1 MKNQKERF
9 ESKDLR
15 IYQILNARSELAD
28 EDSAYL
34 SYLEKGFKGEKKF
47 MNGLQ
52 HFQITGFSLTIYCS
66 NVTNPNSKLIRL
78 VSTEKL
84 SIYLK

>member
-1 MKNQKERF
+1 MKYEKSKKRF

-15 IYQILNARSELAD
+15 IYQILNARSNLTD
-28 EDSAYL
+28 EDLAYL
-34 SYLEKGFKGEKKF
+34 SYLKKASKVKRNL

-66 NVTNPNSKLIRL
+66 NVT
-78 VSTEKL
+78 
-84 SIYLK
+84 